1 MEQIK
6 VELKNYSY
14 NIHIGKNL
22 DYVALILQNTD
33 KKDFL
38 IVTNETIAPLY
49 LDRLQNSLK
58 AAGKHVNSL
67 ILNDG
72 EQYKTMDSYMAIMT
86 RLLELSYGRDC
97 VLIALGGGVIGDITG
112 FAASCYQRGVAY
124 IQIPTTLLAM
134 VDSSVGGKTAI
145 NHPLGKNMI
154 GSFYQPLCVLADIDV
169 LKTLAVQEL
178 IAGLGEVVKYGLIL
192 DKDFYEYLKINI
204 QKVFEYDETT
214 LNYIIKRCCELKAYV
229 VAADEKE
236 NSLRAILN
244 FGHTFGHA
252 VETHLGYGKMLH
264 GQAVGLGMAIAVS
277 LCKNRKLLSKQECDD
292 IYQLLKQAKLPTD
305 IPQSMSGSDFITHM
319 HHDKKVK
326 AGVIRYVLLEHIGT
340 AFIAQD
346 VSDDEVISLIDSL
359 KSNS

>member
-6 VELKNYSY
+6 VELNNYSY
-14 NIHIGKNL
+14 NINIGKNL
-22 DYVALILQNTD
+22 DYVALIEQATQ

-49 LDRLQNSLK
+49 LDKLTQALK
-58 AAGKHVNSL
+58 SANKQVHSL
-67 ILNDG
+67 ILKDG
-72 EQYKTMDSYMAIMT
+72 EQYKTIDSYMAIMT

-134 VDSSVGGKTAI
+134 VDSSVGGKTAV

-154 GSFYQPLCVLADIDV
+154 GSFYQPLCVLADIEV
-169 LKTLAVQEL
+169 LKTLEQQEL

-192 DKDFYEYLKINI
+192 DKDFNDYLKDNI
-204 QKVFEYDETT
+204 TKVFTYDEAT

-229 VAADEKE
+229 VAKDEKE

-264 GQAVGLGMAIAVS
+264 GQAVGLGMAIAAK
-277 LCKNRKLLSKQECDD
+277 LCVNRKLISQSECDT
-292 IYQLLKQAKLPTD
+292 IYSLLEKAKLPITIPLGMKGTD
-305 IPQSMSGSDFITHM
+305 FMSHM

-326 AGVIRYVLLEHIGT
+326 AGVIRYVLLKAIGT
-340 AFIAQD
+340 AFVASD
-346 VSDDEVISLIDSL
+346 VSDAEVISLIDSL